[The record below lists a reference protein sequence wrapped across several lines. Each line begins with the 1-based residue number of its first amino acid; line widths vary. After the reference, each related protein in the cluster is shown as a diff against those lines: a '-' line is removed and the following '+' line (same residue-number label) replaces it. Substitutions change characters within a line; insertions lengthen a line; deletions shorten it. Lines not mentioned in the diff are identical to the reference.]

1 MKKRMLIMLGLVAVF
16 VAGLGGIKFLQI
28 KAAMAAGAKM
38 APPPAAVTT
47 AIVKKERWQPTLGAV
62 GSTKAVNG
70 VTVSTDLAGIV
81 SKIAFQSGQAVKK
94 GDLLVQLDSQ
104 QEEAR
109 LHSAEARRDLA
120 DANLKRYGDLV
131 AGGAVSRSDYDTAQS
146 ELRQASAAVDE
157 AKALIAR
164 KAIVAPFD
172 GVIGIRRVD
181 LGQYLEVGAPI
192 VSLQSIDP
200 MFVEFSFPQQDLKQI
215 VVGKDFHLKVAGLDD
230 AFEGKI
236 TAVDSRVNERT
247 RNILFQGTVHNPGQK
262 LRPGMFVDVQVPL
275 TEQEAMFL
283 PASSINY
290 APYGDSV
297 FAVKE
302 GKLQEQF
309 VKLGPSRGDQVAI
322 LSGVKE
328 DDEVVSSGVFKLRGG
343 MPVTINNSVQPG
355 NETNPTPPNS

>member
-1 MKKRMLIMLGLVAVF
+1 MKKRMTIMLVVVAIFIVS
-16 VAGLGGIKFLQI
+16 LGGIKFFQI

-38 APPPAAVTT
+38 APPPPAVTT
-47 AIVKKERWQPTLGAV
+47 AIAKKERWQPSLSAV

-70 VTVSTDLAGIV
+70 IMVSTDLGGIV
-81 SKIAFQSGQAVKK
+81 SKIIFQSGQAVMK
-94 GDLLVQLDSQ
+94 GDLLVKLDSQ

-109 LHSAEARRDLA
+109 LRSAEARRDLA
-120 DANLKRYGDLV
+120 EANLKRYQDLV
-131 AGGAVSRSDYDTAQS
+131 EGGAVSRSEYDAAQS
-146 ELRQASAAVDE
+146 ELRQAEAAVDD
-157 AKALIAR
+157 ATALIAR
-164 KAIVAPFD
+164 KAITAPFD
-172 GVIGIRRVD
+172 GLLGIRHVD

-200 MFVEFSFPQQDLKQI
+200 MLVEFSFPQQDIEQI
-215 VVGKDFHLKVAGLDD
+215 VVGKDLRVLVAGMDEP
-230 AFEGKI
+230 FEGKI
-236 TAVDSRVNERT
+236 TAVDSHVNEKT
-247 RNILFQGTVHNPGQK
+247 RNILFQGTVSNPGQK

-275 TEQEAMFL
+275 AESEAMFL

-322 LSGVKE
+322 LSGVE
-328 DDEVVSSGVFKLRGG
+328 ENDEVVSSGVFKLRGG
-343 MPVTINNSVQPG
+343 MPVSVNNSVQPG
-355 NETNPTPPNS
+355 NDANPIPLNS

>member
-1 MKKRMLIMLGLVAVF
+1 MKKRMMIMLVIMAIFIVS
-16 VAGLGGIKFLQI
+16 LGGIKFFQI

-38 APPPAAVTT
+38 APPPPAVTT
-47 AIVKKERWQPTLGAV
+47 AIVKKERWQPTLSAV

-70 VTVSTDLAGIV
+70 VMVSTDLGGIV
-81 SKIAFQSGQAVKK
+81 VKIAFQSGQAVKK
-94 GDLLVQLDSQ
+94 GDLLIKLDSQ
-104 QEEAR
+104 EEEAR
-109 LHSAEARRDLA
+109 LQSAEARRDLA
-120 DANLKRYGDLV
+120 DANLKRYQDLV
-131 AGGAVSRSDYDTAQS
+131 AGGAVSRSDFETAES
-146 ELRQASAAVDE
+146 ELRQAAAAVDE

-172 GVIGIRRVD
+172 GVTGIRHAD
-181 LGQYLEVGAPI
+181 LGQYLQIGAPI

-215 VVGKDFHLKVAGLDD
+215 EVGKELRLKVAGMDES
-230 AFEGKI
+230 FEGKI
-236 TAVDSRVNERT
+236 TAVDSHVNEQT
-247 RNILFQGTVHNPGQK
+247 RNILFQGTVNNSGKK
-262 LRPGMFVDVQVPL
+262 LRPGMFVEVQVPL
-275 TEQEAMFL
+275 AEEEAMFL

-309 VKLGPSRGDQVAI
+309 VKLGPSRGDQVAV
-322 LSGVKE
+322 LSGVQE

-355 NETNPTPPNS
+355 NEANPTPHNS